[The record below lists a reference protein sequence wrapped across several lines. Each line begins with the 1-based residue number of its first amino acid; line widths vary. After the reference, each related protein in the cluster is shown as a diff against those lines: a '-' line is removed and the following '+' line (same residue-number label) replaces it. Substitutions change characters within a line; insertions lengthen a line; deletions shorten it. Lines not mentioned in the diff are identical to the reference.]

1 MATIPL
7 DLDGY
12 TDLPPGLIAN
22 VVTYLELPHRA
33 AGLAAALPEGFAVV
47 SLSHVDL
54 AAYRALYRRIG
65 EKWLWFSR
73 AVMPDAELAA
83 KLGSPGASVLFLMQ
97 GAEPVG
103 LAELQ
108 GTADGS
114 EIEVAMFGVV
124 EAVAGKG
131 AARGLMSD
139 VLDRCFAAGARRVWL
154 HTCHFD
160 SPAALPFYRRMG
172 FKPFKLAIEVSRD
185 PRLDGF
191 LPRDAGSHVPLIDPA
206 ASPAEAAKT
215 GR

>member
-22 VVTYLELPHRA
+22 VVTYLELESRA
-33 AGLAAALPEGFAVV
+33 TGLSAPLPAGFTVTPQAG
-47 SLSHVDL
+47 VDL

-65 EKWLWFSR
+65 EQWLWFSR
-73 AVMPDAELAA
+73 AVMGDAELAA
-83 KLGSPGASVLFLMQ
+83 RLSRPGASVLFLERD
-97 GAEPVG
+97 GEPVG

-108 GTADGS
+108 RSEDGS
-114 EIEVAMFGVV
+114 ELEVAMFGVV
-124 EAVAGKG
+124 AEAAGTG

-139 VLDRCFAAGARRVWL
+139 VLDRAFAGGARRVWL

-160 SPAALPFYRRMG
+160 SPAALPFYGKMG
-172 FKPFKLAIEVSRD
+172 FKPWKLAIEVSRD

-191 LPRDAGSHVPLIDPA
+191 LPREAGPHVPLIDPA
-206 ASPAEAAKT
+206 
-215 GR
+215 